1 MVVIGSVV
9 YASHFK
15 LDVTLAHVAAAA
27 GLDKPVL
34 HRAEGG
40 KPQTGQ
46 NKAVTGGACKGRDGE
61 LRQFGL
67 GKKLDRAAGRAL

>member
-1 MVVIGSVV
+1 MVLINSVA
-9 YASHFK
+9 YAGHFK
-15 LDVTLAHVAAAA
+15 LDVILANITAAA

-46 NKAVTGGACKGRDGE
+46 NKPVTGGACKGRDGE

-67 GKKLDRAAGRAL
+67 GKKLDRAAGWAL